1 MADTP
6 HDPERDDESDGR
18 EAAAAADLASTIL
31 DEEAVR
37 RADEERRATTTELDD
52 EQLPGVGAD
61 EIALRDGLARG
72 GFYTFMVLLA
82 LNSLDE
88 LEGAAINVLGPDIG
102 ETFDVSDGTI
112 TFISAASVAFFVLG
126 AGPLG
131 YLADRLRRGPIVGV
145 ASLAFSGFVALSG
158 LAVNAFMFFWTRF
171 FAGISKSN
179 TITVHATLLA
189 DAYPIGIRGRLF
201 ALNSAIGRVFAAASP
216 VLVGGIAVLAGGDDG
231 WRWAYLVMAVPVAA
245 LAVLAF
251 AIPEPERGRW
261 EKQDVLGHPVE
272 PTDTEPADTEPPDT
286 EPPDDEPPDDE
297 AEQGIDQGGDRSMP
311 DEIPISVGAAFA
323 RIWRI
328 DTVRFMTIG
337 LAAIGFALFP
347 AASISNFFLEEE
359 FDLDAFERGLAAAPT
374 GLVIVFFLPFI
385 GRRFDRAF
393 RVAPDQALRI
403 IGVLIAPIGILV
415 PIQYAMP
422 NVVLF
427 VV

>member
-37 RADEERRATTTELDD
+37 RSDEERRATTTESDD
-52 EQLPGVGAD
+52 EQLPGGGAD

-72 GFYTFMVLLA
+72 GLFTFMVLLA

-189 DAYPIGIRGRLF
+189 DAYPIGIRGRMF

-245 LAVLAF
+245 RAVLAF

-272 PTDTEPADTEPPDT
+272 PTATQPPDTEPPDT
-286 EPPDDEPPDDE
+286 EPPDESPDDE
-297 AEQGIDQGGDRSMP
+297 AEPAMIAGEALPDCRLEAGIVGAIRVQA
-311 DEIPISVGAAFA
+311 DEIADLAGPVFVADMVAPQWIYNGTAPLPGGAPWNYGSLA
-323 RIWRI
+323 
-328 DTVRFMTIG
+328 G
-337 LAAIGFALFP
+337 LDAADYVMVPLCAVSTRSRRAILDAL
-347 AASISNFFLEEE
+347 AGADVTLEEV
-359 FDLDAFERGLAAAPT
+359 RRSPR
-374 GLVIVFFLPFI
+374 VIVY
-385 GRRFDRAF
+385 
-393 RVAPDQALRI
+393 RI
-403 IGVLIAPIGILV
+403 TRGTA
-415 PIQYAMP
+415 
-422 NVVLF
+422 
-427 VV
+427 